1 MPCLF
6 RTWAIM
12 AFHNFL
18 SFRAL
23 SNVCPLTITSNPCFV
38 IYLHMF
44 ISDCLSFFSVLLVF
58 SLSCQ
63 ILQDFS
69 LSLCPLSLMAFIM
82 SSLVS
87 SFNVKNFFFQKFN
100 AQNIKL
106 TTQIIADSES
116 PLKDLELLFTCDNS

>member
-1 MPCLF
+1 MSLQN
-6 RTWAIM
+6 M
-12 AFHNFL
+12 DSYGFHNFR

-23 SNVCPLTITSNPCFV
+23 SNVCPLTIASNPCFA

-44 ISDCLSFFSVLLVF
+44 IREIACHF
-58 SLSCQ
+58 SLSYLSSVCQ

-69 LSLCPLSLMAFIM
+69 LSVCPVSLMAFIM
-82 SSLVS
+82 STLVS
-87 SFNVKNFFFQKFN
+87 SFNVKKLKKKKFD

-116 PLKDLELLFTCDNS
+116 PLIDLEIRIAFYM